1 MFFLVIAIFIL
12 TIGIGVPV
20 SFALGLTAAFGFVI
34 SDLPLIKMAT
44 KTFTSIDTF
53 PLLAGPF
60 FILAGEIISRGKVTE
75 KIIRFAE
82 AIVGHIRGG
91 LAFTNVL
98 ASMFFA
104 GISGAAVADVAA
116 LGKIEIDMMV
126 EGGYERDFSTAVT
139 ISSSVAGP
147 IIPPSV
153 IMVIYAMASGIS
165 VGGLFL
171 AGVLPG
177 VILGLALMITCYVYA
192 CKRGYSA
199 VTESFSLRRV
209 IFVGKDVFWYLLL
222 PFIIIGG
229 ILSGVFT
236 ATESGNI
243 GAVYAIILT
252 LAMRRLNLK
261 NLFRAFVR
269 AGIITSVVIVI
280 ISMAS
285 ALSWYLAVEQIP
297 QRVISLLEPL
307 VSSPTLF
314 LIAFNIMLLIVGTFL
329 EPGAAIIILV
339 PVLIPLFKLVGLH
352 PLHIGMI
359 MVLNLT
365 IGLITPPVGICL
377 YVGSA
382 IAQISVEKVIR
393 ATLPFVVV
401 LILVLILITY
411 VPEISLTLPRMAGF
425 L

>member
-1 MFFLVIAIFIL
+1 MFWLVVAVFIF
-12 TIGIGVPV
+12 TIIIGVPV
-20 SFALGLTAAFGFVI
+20 SFALGITAVIGFVI
-34 SDLPLIKMAT
+34 GDLPLAKMAAR
-44 KTFTSIDTF
+44 TFTSIDTF

-60 FILAGEIISRGKVTE
+60 FILAGEIINRGKVTE

-82 AIVGHIRGG
+82 ELVGHIRGG

-126 EGGYERDFSTAVT
+126 EGGYEKDFSTAVT

-177 VILGLALMITCYVYA
+177 AILGIALMLTCYLYA
-192 CKRGYSA
+192 LKRNYSA
-199 VTESFSLRRV
+199 VNESFSFMRMLT
-209 IFVGKDVFWYLLL
+209 VGKDVFWYLLL

-229 ILSGVFT
+229 IISGVFT

-252 LAMRRLNLK
+252 VVTRRLNLK

-269 AGIITSVVIVI
+269 AGIITSVVIII

-285 ALSWYLAVEQIP
+285 ALSWYLAIEQIP
-297 QRVISLLEPL
+297 QQVVGMLSPL
-307 VSSPTLF
+307 VSMPWLF
-314 LIAFNIMLLIVGTFL
+314 LVAFNVMLLIVGTFL

-339 PVLIPLFKLVGLH
+339 PVLMPLFDLIGLQ
-352 PLHIGMI
+352 PLHIGMV

-365 IGLITPPVGICL
+365 IGLITPPVGICI

-382 IAQISVEKVIR
+382 LAELNVEKVIR
-393 ATLPFVVV
+393 ATIPFITV
-401 LILVLILITY
+401 LILVLLLITY
-411 VPEISLTLPRMAGF
+411 FPEISLLVPRMMGF
-425 L
+425 M